1 MFSGFMTDTW
11 VAATIVALVAGV
23 VGFFTVM
30 RGAAF
35 VAHAVPNG
43 AFAGGAAASLLGL
56 NPILG
61 LGVFALL
68 GSLGISWLGRRGRN
82 DVVTA
87 LALVMM
93 LGLGALFL
101 SMSQE
106 YASQTFS
113 LLFGEVVGVSSAELL
128 PIVVL
133 GVVCVAAVMWLFRP
147 LTLSSVMPEVAEA
160 RGVRASRM
168 EASFLV
174 ILALATTMTVPVVGA
189 FLMFSLTV
197 APAAAARSLT
207 ARPMAALGLS
217 IAIALAIVWCAI
229 VLSYVCNWP
238 IGFFVGVL
246 GAGAYGLARSWA
258 FYRLRRTVPNRL
270 STLPSLSAH

>member
-61 LGVFALL
+61 LGAFALV

-128 PIVVL
+128 PILVL
-133 GVVCVAAVMWLFRP
+133 GVVCVVAVMWLFRP
-147 LTLSSVMPEVAEA
+147 LTLSSVMPDVAEA

-207 ARPMAALGLS
+207 ARPLLAMGLS
-217 IAIALAIVWCAI
+217 IGIALAIVWCAI
-229 VLSYVCNWP
+229 VLSYLFNWP

-246 GAGAYGLARSWA
+246 GAGAYGFARSWA
-258 FYRLRRTVPNRL
+258 FYRLRRTVPIRL
-270 STLPSLSAH
+270 SPLPSVRAH

>member
-1 MFSGFMTDTW
+1 MFSGFMTNTW
-11 VAATIVALVAGV
+11 AAATIVALVAGV

-68 GSLGISWLGRRGRN
+68 GSLGISWLGRRGRH

-128 PIVVL
+128 PILAL
-133 GVVCVAAVMWLFRP
+133 GVVCVAAVMWFFRP

-217 IAIALAIVWCAI
+217 IGIAMVIVWCAI
-229 VLSYVCNWP
+229 ALSYLCNWP

-258 FYRLRRTVPNRL
+258 LYRLRRAVPHRL
-270 STLPSLSAH
+270 SPLPSLSAH

>member
-11 VAATIVALVAGV
+11 AAATIVAVVAGV

-56 NPILG
+56 NPVLG
-61 LGVFALL
+61 LGVFALV

-128 PIVVL
+128 PILVL
-133 GVVCVAAVMWLFRP
+133 GVVCIVAIMWLFRP
-147 LTLSSVMPEVAEA
+147 LLLSSVMPQVGEA
-160 RGVRASRM
+160 RGIRASRM
-168 EASFLV
+168 ETSFLV

-217 IAIALAIVWCAI
+217 VGIALAVVWCAI
-229 VLSYVCNWP
+229 VLSFVCNWP
-238 IGFFVGVL
+238 IGFFVAVL
-246 GAGAYGLARSWA
+246 GAGAYGVARGWA
-258 FYRLRRTVPNRL
+258 LYRLRRRVPVRL
-270 STLPSLSAH
+270 SALPSMSAH

>member
-11 VAATIVALVAGV
+11 AAATIVAVVAGV

-56 NPILG
+56 NPVLG
-61 LGVFALL
+61 LGVFALV

-106 YASQTFS
+106 YASETFS

-128 PIVVL
+128 PILVL
-133 GVVCVAAVMWLFRP
+133 GVVCIVAIMWLFRP
-147 LTLSSVMPEVAEA
+147 LTLSSVMPEVGEA
-160 RGVRASRM
+160 RGIRASRM
-168 EASFLV
+168 ETSFLV

-207 ARPMAALGLS
+207 ARPMVALTLS
-217 IAIALAIVWCAI
+217 VGIALAVVWCAI
-229 VLSYVCNWP
+229 VLSFICNWP

-246 GAGAYGLARSWA
+246 GAGAYGLARGWA
-258 FYRLRRTVPNRL
+258 FYRIRRTVPVRL
-270 STLPSLSAH
+270 SAMPSVSAH

>member
-11 VAATIVALVAGV
+11 VAATVVAVVAGV

-61 LGVFALL
+61 LGVFALV
-68 GSLGISWLGRRGRN
+68 GSVGISWLGRRGRN

-87 LALVMM
+87 LALVLM
-93 LGLGALFL
+93 LGMGALFL

-106 YASQTFS
+106 YASETFS

-128 PIVVL
+128 PILVL
-133 GVVCVAAVMWLFRP
+133 GVVCVVAVMWLFRP

-168 EASFLV
+168 ETSFLL

-207 ARPMAALGLS
+207 ARPLLAMGLS
-217 IAIALAIVWCAI
+217 IGIALAIVWCAI
-229 VLSYVCNWP
+229 VLSYVFNWP

-246 GAGAYGLARSWA
+246 GAGAYGLARIWA
-258 FYRLRRTVPNRL
+258 FYRLRRTVPIRL
-270 STLPSLSAH
+270 SPLPSVSAH